1 VLPSP
6 PPSPQRRLPSCRRA
20 TLLLLKQRRKIV
32 NNSTSAHFMPTPRT
46 ASRHRQTAETSIDL
60 TINLDGSGISTID
73 TGIPFFDHMLT
84 LFAKHGL
91 FDLSVKTVGDIQVD
105 FHHTI
110 EDTGI
115 VIGDCLR
122 EALGTKEGIRRYGCC
137 YLPMD
142 ETLARVVVDLSN
154 RPHLEFRAPAGTP
167 SAPNMPFTLV
177 EEFCRAVASNLRANV
192 HVELLYGRDGH
203 HIAEAV
209 FKGLARALRDACE
222 RDSRVIGIPST
233 KDAL

>member
-1 VLPSP
+1 MSSSRTVS
-6 PPSPQRRLPSCRRA
+6 RN
-20 TLLLLKQRRKIV
+20 RK
-32 NNSTSAHFMPTPRT
+32 
-46 ASRHRQTAETSIDL
+46 TAETAIELSLNIDGTGESSIA
-60 TINLDGSGISTID
+60 

-91 FDLSVKTVGDIQVD
+91 FDLQVKTVGDLAVD
-105 FHHTI
+105 FHHTV
-110 EDTGI
+110 EDIGI

-122 EALGTKEGIRRYGCC
+122 EALGTKEGIRRYGCA

-167 SAPNMPFTLV
+167 SAPNMPFSLV
-177 EEFCRAVASNLRANV
+177 EEFCRAVASNLRANI

-203 HIAEAV
+203 HIAEAI

-222 RDSRVIGIPST
+222 RDPRVVGIPST
-233 KDAL
+233 KNAL

>member
-1 VLPSP
+1 MTGRHAQKS
-6 PPSPQRRLPSCRRA
+6 RR
-20 TLLLLKQRRKIV
+20 
-32 NNSTSAHFMPTPRT
+32 
-46 ASRHRQTAETSIDL
+46 TAETEIDL
-60 TINLDGSGISTID
+60 EIGLDGSGISEID

-84 LFAKHGL
+84 LFSKHGL
-91 FDLSVKTVGDIQVD
+91 FDLKIRVQGDIEVD

-115 VIGDCLR
+115 VIGECMR
-122 EALGTKEGIRRYGCC
+122 EALGTKEGIRRYGCA

-154 RPHLEFRAPAGTP
+154 RPHLEFRAPVGTP

-177 EEFCRAVASNLRANV
+177 EEFCRALASNLRANI

-203 HIAEAV
+203 HIAEAI
-209 FKGLARALRDACE
+209 FKGLARSLREACE
-222 RDSRVIGIPST
+222 KDARVKGIPST
-233 KDAL
+233 KQAL

>member
-1 VLPSP
+1 M
-6 PPSPQRRLPSCRRA
+6 QA
-20 TLLLLKQRRKIV
+20 RK
-32 NNSTSAHFMPTPRT
+32 
-46 ASRHRQTAETSIDL
+46 ASRNRKTAET
-60 TINLDGSGISTID
+60 TIELGLDLDGSGTSSID

-84 LFAKHGL
+84 LFSKHGL
-91 FDLSVKTVGDIQVD
+91 FDLSVKAEGDIEVD
-105 FHHTI
+105 FHHTV

-115 VIGDCLR
+115 TLGEAMK

-154 RPHLEFRAPAGTP
+154 RPHLEFRAPANTP
-167 SAPNMPFTLV
+167 SAPNLPFTLV
-177 EEFCRAVASNLRANV
+177 EEFCRALACNLRANI

-203 HIAEAV
+203 HIAEAI

-222 RDSRVIGIPST
+222 RDPRVKGIPST
-233 KDAL
+233 KEAL

>member
-1 VLPSP
+1 
-6 PPSPQRRLPSCRRA
+6 
-20 TLLLLKQRRKIV
+20 
-32 NNSTSAHFMPTPRT
+32 MPTPRS
-46 ASRHRQTAETSIDL
+46 AKRSRKTAETQIDL
-60 TINLDGSGISTID
+60 SILIDGSGESTID
-73 TGIPFFDHMLT
+73 TGVPFFDHMLT
-84 LFAKHGL
+84 LFSKHGL
-91 FDLSVKTVGDIQVD
+91 FDIKLKTVGDIDVD
-105 FHHTI
+105 IHHTV

-122 EALGTKEGIRRYGCC
+122 EALGDKVGIRRYGCAH
-137 YLPMD
+137 LPMD

-167 SAPNMPFTLV
+167 SAPNMPFSLV
-177 EEFCRAVASNLRANV
+177 EEFCRAVASNLRANI

-222 RDSRVIGIPST
+222 IDPRVKGIPST

>member
-1 VLPSP
+1 M
-6 PPSPQRRLPSCRRA
+6 A
-20 TLLLLKQRRKIV
+20 TSRK
-32 NNSTSAHFMPTPRT
+32 
-46 ASRHRQTAETSIDL
+46 ASRNRKTAETSI
-60 TINLDGSGISTID
+60 NLSIDIDGSGVSSID

-84 LFAKHGL
+84 LFSKHGL
-91 FDLSVKTVGDIQVD
+91 FDLTVKTVGDIGVD

-122 EALGTKEGIRRYGCC
+122 EALGTKEGIRRYGCA

-142 ETLARVVVDLSN
+142 ETLVRVVVDLSN

-167 SAPNMPFTLV
+167 SAPNMPFTLI
-177 EEFCRAVASNLRANV
+177 EEFCRAVACNLRANI

-222 RDSRVIGIPST
+222 RDPRVIGIPST
-233 KDAL
+233 KEAL

>member
-1 VLPSP
+1 MS
-6 PPSPQRRLPSCRRA
+6 
-20 TLLLLKQRRKIV
+20 
-32 NNSTSAHFMPTPRT
+32 NSRT
-46 ASRHRQTAETSIDL
+46 ASRNRKTAETSIEL
-60 TINLDGSGISTID
+60 SISLDGSGVSSID

-84 LFAKHGL
+84 LFSKHGL
-91 FDLSVKTVGDIQVD
+91 FDLNVKTVGDIEVD
-105 FHHTI
+105 YHHTI

-115 VIGDCLR
+115 VIGDCIR
-122 EALGTKEGIRRYGCC
+122 EALGTKEGIRRYGCA

-154 RPHLEFRAPAGTP
+154 RPHLEFRAPAGTA

-177 EEFCRAVASNLRANV
+177 EEFCRAVATNLRANI

-203 HIAEAV
+203 HIAEAI

-222 RDSRVIGIPST
+222 LDPRVKGIPST

>member
-1 VLPSP
+1 M
-6 PPSPQRRLPSCRRA
+6 QRMIENLTYSSM
-20 TLLLLKQRRKIV
+20 
-32 NNSTSAHFMPTPRT
+32 STKRT
-46 ASRHRQTAETSIDL
+46 ATRNRKTAETSIEMSL
-60 TINLDGSGISTID
+60 NIDGSGVSTID
-73 TGIPFFDHMLT
+73 TGVPFFDHMLT
-84 LFAKHGL
+84 LFSKHGL
-91 FDLSVKTVGDIQVD
+91 FDLDVKTVGDISVD

-115 VIGDCLR
+115 VLGECLR

-142 ETLARVVVDLSN
+142 EALARVVVDLSN

-177 EEFCRAVASNLRANV
+177 EEFCRALTSNLRANI

-203 HIAEAV
+203 HIAEAI

-222 RDSRVIGIPST
+222 RDPRVVGIPST
-233 KDAL
+233 KEIL

>member
-1 VLPSP
+1 MS
-6 PPSPQRRLPSCRRA
+6 QRIAKSS
-20 TLLLLKQRRKIV
+20 RK
-32 NNSTSAHFMPTPRT
+32 
-46 ASRHRQTAETSIDL
+46 TAETKIDLSIDL
-60 TINLDGSGISTID
+60 DGDGTSEIK

-84 LFAKHGL
+84 LFSKHGL
-91 FDLSVKTVGDIQVD
+91 FDLKLRVDGDIDVD

-115 VIGDCLR
+115 VLGECMR
-122 EALGTKEGIRRYGCC
+122 EALGTKEGIRRYGCA

-167 SAPNMPFTLV
+167 SAPNMPFSLV
-177 EEFCRAVASNLRANV
+177 EEFCRALASNLRANI
-192 HVELLYGRDGH
+192 HVEVLYGRDGH
-203 HIAEAV
+203 HVAEAI

-222 RDSRVIGIPST
+222 KDARVKGIPST
-233 KDAL
+233 KEAL

>member
-1 VLPSP
+1 MSRT
-6 PPSPQRRLPSCRRA
+6 SRCS
-20 TLLLLKQRRKIV
+20 RK
-32 NNSTSAHFMPTPRT
+32 
-46 ASRHRQTAETSIDL
+46 TAETEIELSLD
-60 TINLDGSGISTID
+60 LDGTGESTID
-73 TGIPFFDHMLT
+73 TGIAFFDHMLT
-84 LFAKHGL
+84 LFSKHGL
-91 FDLSVKTVGDIQVD
+91 IDLKVSVKGDLEVD

-115 VIGDCLR
+115 VLGQCLK

-137 YLPMD
+137 HLPMD

-167 SAPNMPFTLV
+167 SAPNMPFSLV

-203 HIAEAV
+203 HIAEAI
-209 FKGLARALRDACE
+209 FKGLARALREAAEIDP
-222 RDSRVIGIPST
+222 RVKGIPST

>member
-1 VLPSP
+1 MTPA
-6 PPSPQRRLPSCRRA
+6 RA
-20 TLLLLKQRRKIV
+20 
-32 NNSTSAHFMPTPRT
+32 
-46 ASRHRQTAETSIDL
+46 ASRSRKTAETQIELAID
-60 TINLDGSGISTID
+60 LDGSGVSTVD

-84 LFAKHGL
+84 LFARHGV
-91 FDLSVKTVGDIQVD
+91 FDLTLKAVGDLAVD
-105 FHHTI
+105 SHHTV

-115 VIGDCLR
+115 VLGECLR
-122 EALGTKEGIRRYGCC
+122 EALGSKQGIRRYGCA

-167 SAPNMPFTLV
+167 SAPNFPFSLV
-177 EEFCRAVASNLRANV
+177 EEFCRAVASNLRANL

-203 HIAEAV
+203 HVAEAI

-222 RDSRVIGIPST
+222 RDPRVIGIPST
-233 KDAL
+233 KEAL

>member
-1 VLPSP
+1 MDTRKAKRD
-6 PPSPQRRLPSCRRA
+6 RR
-20 TLLLLKQRRKIV
+20 
-32 NNSTSAHFMPTPRT
+32 
-46 ASRHRQTAETSIDL
+46 TAETEVDLEID
-60 TINLDGSGISTID
+60 LDGSGVSEVD

-84 LFAKHGL
+84 LFSKHGL
-91 FDLSVKTVGDIQVD
+91 FDLKARVRGDIEVD
-105 FHHTI
+105 FHHTV

-115 VIGDCLR
+115 VIGECMR
-122 EALGTKEGIRRYGCC
+122 EALGTKEGISRYGCA

-142 ETLARVVVDLSN
+142 ETLVRVVVDLSN

-192 HVELLYGRDGH
+192 HVEVLYGRDGH

-209 FKGLARALRDACE
+209 FKGLARALRSACE
-222 RDSRVIGIPST
+222 KDGRVKGIPST
-233 KDAL
+233 KESL